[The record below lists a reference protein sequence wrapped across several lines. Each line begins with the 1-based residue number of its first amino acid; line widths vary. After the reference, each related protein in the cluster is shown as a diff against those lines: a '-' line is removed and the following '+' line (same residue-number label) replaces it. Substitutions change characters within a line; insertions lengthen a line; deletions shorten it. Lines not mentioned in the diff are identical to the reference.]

1 MPGGELI
8 ALHFLPSSE
17 FSRYY
22 HEIGYSMESLPLI
35 EMAQRKADSVKVLLP
50 KMKLLAANFTDIL
63 GQLNKIISES
73 HHNLGCIGTE
83 TNQSEFTL
91 LHFKIFNEMML
102 QEIDESLQKI
112 DNRVAISWN
121 ELGNAYMMSKMWLDG
136 ERCFKQCLS
145 AAHEMI
151 NFAPAD
157 FSFPYVNLGLAF
169 WLTDRQDQ
177 AMETLLE
184 GLHYREAVFG
194 RDDKQSF
201 M

>member
-1 MPGGELI
+1 MN
-8 ALHFLPSSE
+8 LPAS
-17 FSRYY
+17 
-22 HEIGYSMESLPLI
+22 
-35 EMAQRKADSVKVLLP
+35 DS
-50 KMKLLAANFTDIL
+50 TDIL
-63 GQLNKIISES
+63 RQLNTIISET

-83 TNQSEFTL
+83 TNQPEFTL

-102 QEIDESLQKI
+102 QKIDENLQKI
-112 DNRVAISWN
+112 DNRVVISWN
-121 ELGNAYMMSKMWLDG
+121 ELGNAYMMSKMWMDG
-136 ERCFKQCLS
+136 ERYFKQCLS
-145 AAHEMI
+145 IAHEMM

-169 WLTDRQDQ
+169 CLTDPQDQ

-184 GLHYREAVFG
+184 SLRYREAVFG